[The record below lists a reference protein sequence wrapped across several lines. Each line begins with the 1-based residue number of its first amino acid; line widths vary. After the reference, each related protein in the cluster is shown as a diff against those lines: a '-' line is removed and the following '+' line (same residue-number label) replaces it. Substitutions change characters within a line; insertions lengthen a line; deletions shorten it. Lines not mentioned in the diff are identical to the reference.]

1 MSNMDVAVSFFH
13 KQAINFTEVLWT
25 SIIIHSGIPGGEAKQ
40 HRMLCT
46 VHNICVS
53 YVCLGL
59 PWLQRGTG
67 AHFCAG
73 GVSVCSAKRRGLLL
87 ALFQERIPWGLQELL
102 TEMEGS
108 GQEWWEGKRG
118 GRLLYTLRGLSGSH
132 LQAWLNDRM
141 LYENKNIICLLKG
154 QERPSNWLPRAF
166 VLPHVL
172 CCALVN
178 GIVQETCLQSF
189 SYTLISSA
197 GMYQHCDTELTET
210 VSERVRSLGFGMFV
224 FPAMSSES
232 RWFAQLYSLH
242 LSAAN

>member
-13 KQAINFTEVLWT
+13 KHAINFTEVLWT
-25 SIIIHSGIPGGEAKQ
+25 SIIIHSGIPGEEAKQ
-40 HRMLCT
+40 HRTSLHSAQYLCF
-46 VHNICVS
+46 ICVS
-53 YVCLGL
+53 RFTLITEGHWRSL
-59 PWLQRGTG
+59 
-67 AHFCAG
+67 CAG

-172 CCALVN
+172 CCGLVN
-178 GIVQETCLQSF
+178 GIVQETCS
-189 SYTLISSA
+189 
-197 GMYQHCDTELTET
+197 
-210 VSERVRSLGFGMFV
+210 
-224 FPAMSSES
+224 
-232 RWFAQLYSLH
+232 
-242 LSAAN
+242 